1 MTRVVISVGGSIL
14 VPSLDAHRLKEWAE
28 ALINLTNAG
37 IQIFAVVGGGGEAR
51 RYIEACRDIGLD
63 EASSDEIGIQVTRI
77 NAALLIGAL
86 KEYAYPVVAESY
98 REAKTAAVSGKIVVM
113 GGVTPGQTTD
123 AVAAVLAE
131 EVGASMMI
139 NMTATDGIYTA
150 DPKKDASAKRHDI
163 LSPQGLIDLI
173 MKEKMCAGSNMVI
186 DLVAAKITERSGIPL
201 VVIDGRD
208 PALIEKA
215 LLKGEFAGTI
225 VGDSLIRFPIV

>member
-1 MTRVVISVGGSIL
+1 MTRVVISVGGSVLI
-14 VPSLDAHRLKEWAE
+14 PSLDAHRLKEWAKS
-28 ALINLTNAG
+28 LITLTKAG

-51 RYIEACRDIGLD
+51 RYIDACREIGLD

-86 KEYAYPVVAESY
+86 KEHAYPAVVTSY
-98 REAKTAAVSGKIVVM
+98 IEAKTAAISGKIVVM

-139 NMTATDGIYTA
+139 NMTAIDGIYTA
-150 DPKKDASAKRHDI
+150 DPKKDASAKKHDL

-173 MKEKMCAGSNMVI
+173 MKEKMTAGSNMVI
-186 DLVAAKITERSGIPL
+186 DLVAAKIAERSGIPL
-201 VVIDGRD
+201 VVIDGRN
-208 PALIEKA
+208 PALIEDA

-225 VGDSLIRFPIV
+225 VGEKKIMFPIV

>member
-1 MTRVVISVGGSIL
+1 MTRVVISVGGSVL
-14 VPSLDAHRLKEWAE
+14 VPSLDGHRLKEWAE
-28 ALINLTNAG
+28 SLINLTNAG

-51 RYIEACRDIGLD
+51 RYIDACRSVGMD

-86 KEYAYPVVAESY
+86 KEHAYPTVAESY
-98 REAKTAAVSGKIVVM
+98 REAKTAGLSGKIVVM

-131 EVGASMMI
+131 QVGASLMI
-139 NMTATDGIYTA
+139 NMTAIDGIYTA
-150 DPKKDASAKRHDI
+150 DPKKDASAKKHDL

-186 DLVAAKITERSGIPL
+186 DLVAAKITERSCIPL
-201 VVIDGRD
+201 VVIDGRT

-215 LLKGEFAGTI
+215 LLKGEFCGTI
-225 VGDSLIRFPIV
+225 VGKSAVKFPIV